1 MPDNHVHYLDHGA
14 TSWPKPP
21 GVLEG
26 ITEFMSGVAANA
38 GRSGHQASVES
49 ARMVYHVREKLAN
62 LLGVP
67 DPENLILTSGT
78 TEGLNTVMKGFLGPG
93 DKVLVS
99 PMEHNSAMRP
109 LERLKNDIGVTYE
122 ILPADEYGRIDIDA
136 ARELAGKNTW
146 KLICVSH
153 SSNVNGIVQDVK
165 ALREVFPEVPFL
177 LDAAQTAGVL
187 PINIKELGI
196 QFLACSGHKG
206 LLGPAGTGG
215 LYIAPEFELP
225 PLIEG
230 GTGSKSESMEQPTFR
245 PDCYESGTCNL
256 HGIAG
261 LRGGLDYL
269 EENGLTGE
277 HKRHLSGMLL
287 EGIRDVPNVRLHTPV
302 DGTALMASITIEG
315 AYTDE
320 IALAMETEFNILCR
334 PGLHCAP
341 LAHRHLGTIPNGT
354 IRLAPGYGNTE
365 EDIEIAIKA
374 VTEIAA
380 NVGKNVGK

>member
-1 MPDNHVHYLDHGA
+1 MSDNHIHYLDHGA

-21 GVLEG
+21 GVHSG
-26 ITEFMSGVAANA
+26 ITEFMSGIAANA

-49 ARMVYHVREKLAN
+49 ARMVYHAREKLAN

-67 DPENLILTSGT
+67 NPEDLILTNGT
-78 TEGLNTVMKGFLGPG
+78 TSGLNLVMKGFLDPG

-99 PMEHNSAMRP
+99 PMEHNSTMRP
-109 LERLKNDIGVTYE
+109 LERLKNDMGITYE
-122 ILPADEYGRIDIDA
+122 ILPADEFGRINIDA
-136 ARELAGKNTW
+136 ASELAGTRTW
-146 KLICVSH
+146 KLVCISH
-153 SSNVNGIVQDVK
+153 GSNVNGVVQDIK

-177 LDAAQTAGVL
+177 VDAAQTAGVL

-206 LLGPAGTGG
+206 LLGPTGTGG

-245 PDCYESGTCNL
+245 PDCYESGTSNL

-277 HKRHLSGMLL
+277 HKRYLSGMLL

-354 IRLAPGYGNTE
+354 IRISPGYGNTE

-374 VTEIAA
+374 VIEIAS
-380 NVGKNVGK
+380 NVSKNVGK